1 MTKRLCA
8 IAAILFLLA
17 GSRAWAASSAA
28 PRFVFRVGEKLN
40 YKLSFHAQ
48 SRGEAGEQSGAALDG
63 GATFRVLKVQ
73 PDGTAQV
80 ELTTFGAGHITIK
93 GESIALDSAAPKVVV
108 LTVKPDGSIVRLQD
122 SRGKPTS
129 VLTPDLNFFEAAT
142 AVQGYVVGSHT
153 MFGLQLPS
161 RLPAPGKMW
170 NGFQQE
176 EHILASGGSG
186 ALDASSFSTELKR
199 VPVTY
204 TFLGKRQY
212 KGVSCLALF
221 FILPSSSASGR
232 GSQIAETVYFDA
244 VRGRVVGIDSQGM
257 TSQGTMKLTVSLVTP
272 APAKPTPKA
281 RPAASKT
288 APPTPAASP
297 AVVSTFS
304 APRLSFRRGQVL
316 TYQLTYHELAN
327 PDTPQESRVDATG
340 RVKLRVMNV
349 QADGAAQVE
358 VTITLKEALADGS
371 SQATASRSQSSI
383 ITVKSNGALS
393 AAGSLA
399 SGEGVAADLMGK
411 LWSVVT
417 GRKALFGLQL
427 PAQLPAPGE
436 SWIEGGRTYVF
447 LGPRNY
453 KGNNYLAFSYR
464 RPAQNSSEAAAPAV
478 SNTIYFDAA
487 AGQLFWFGE
496 QVASPEKSSKI
507 LAVLTER

>member
-8 IAAILFLLA
+8 IAAILFLLT

-73 PDGTAQV
+73 PDGTAQI
-80 ELTTFGAGHITIK
+80 ELTTVGAGHITIK
-93 GESIALDSAAPKVVV
+93 GESIMLDSAAPKVVV

-204 TFLGKRQY
+204 TYLGKRQY
-212 KGVSCLALF
+212 KGVSCQAFF

-232 GSQIAETVYFDA
+232 GSQIAETVFFDA
-244 VRGRVVGIDSQGM
+244 ARGRVVGLDSQGM
-257 TSQGTMKLTVSLVTP
+257 TSQGTMKLTVSLETP
-272 APAKPTPKA
+272 APAKPAPKA
-281 RPAASKT
+281 RPAASKA
-288 APPTPAASP
+288 APPAAAP
-297 AVVSTFS
+297 AVISTVS
-304 APRLSFRRGQVL
+304 APRLSFRRGQAL
-316 TYQLTYHELAN
+316 TYQLTYHERAN
-327 PDTPQESRVDATG
+327 PGAPQESRVDATG
-340 RVKLRVMNV
+340 QMKLRVMNV

-371 SQATASRSQSSI
+371 SQATASRSQFNI
-383 ITVKSNGALS
+383 ITVRPNGAIS
-393 AAGSLA
+393 AGEASA
-399 SGEGVAADLMGK
+399 SGESGASDLMGK
-411 LWSVVT
+411 LWSVIT
-417 GRKALFGLQL
+417 GRKALFGLLL

-436 SWIEGGRTYVF
+436 SWSEGGRTYVF

-453 KGNNYLAFSYR
+453 KGNNYSAFSYR
-464 RPAQNSSEAAAPAV
+464 RPAQSSSEAAAPQV
-478 SNTIYFDAA
+478 SNTLYFDAA
-487 AGQLFWFGE
+487 AGEIFWFGE
-496 QVASPEKSSKI
+496 QVTSPEKSSKI